1 VRVRWQNRPGQ
12 WARALCI
19 NDSLEVGTIFP
30 YLRKCAERGWGVVVF
45 NPNQNA
51 GTKPGADDDEAWFKT
66 REAFLSTAKVMR
78 PIKHLIKIPGS
89 TS

>member
-1 VRVRWQNRPGQ
+1 M
-12 WARALCI
+12 
-19 NDSLEVGTIFP
+19 GTIFP

-51 GTKPGADDDEAWFKT
+51 AVKPGAEDDEAWFKT

-89 TS
+89 TIIALATLLGFVVVGVTGDERDR